1 MEGWEVGGCIHLCSH
16 PGAGP
21 SSTFLWLSSPSS
33 SLLESLP
40 PQRFGSG
47 SLLASWRRRS
57 GGEGKRRR
65 RGGERGRRRI
75 DGEEE

>member
-1 MEGWEVGGCIHLCSH
+1 MEGWEVGGCTHLCSH

-21 SSTFLWLSSPSS
+21 SSTSLWLSSPSS

-47 SLLASWRRRS
+47 SFLASWRMRS
-57 GGEGKRRR
+57 REGKKRREGEE
-65 RGGERGRRRI
+65 RGGG
-75 DGEEE
+75 GG